1 LFCFV
6 FYGLLITFPTLDL
19 AQPYR
24 LGSTQPARPGHW
36 PTLVTWLAEVA
47 CMRELFTCAL
57 HSAQVQ
63 SELKIQSEEE
73 MKLTGFR
80 CCWRRRWWQR
90 CNGCPMLLSSPLL
103 LFFVHFFFV
112 LFFLSLIFFLLYLI
126 LPVSLC
132 SSFFVFFF
140 LSVFCFISRSQ
151 FFCLCLL
158 LCLFFSSLWPFSG
171 FYKAR
176 ECPFVCASKGTLVP
190 IWGKIRE

>member
-1 LFCFV
+1 MFCFV
-6 FYGLLITFPTLDL
+6 FYGLLITFLTLDL

-63 SELKIQSEEE
+63 SKLKIQSGEE

-80 CCWRRRWWQR
+80 WCWRRRWWQR

-103 LFFVHFFFV
+103 LFFVHFSLV
-112 LFFLSLIFFLLYLI
+112 LFFLSLIFF
-126 LPVSLC
+126 
-132 SSFFVFFF
+132 
-140 LSVFCFISRSQ
+140 FCFILFSLSLFVLLSLCFSFCQ
-151 FFCLCLL
+151 FLVLSLVLSFSVCVCFCV
-158 LCLFFSSLWPFSG
+158 FFSPLNGLSLAFIKQENAPL
-171 FYKAR
+171 
-176 ECPFVCASKGTLVP
+176 FVLQRAHWSLFEEK
-190 IWGKIRE
+190 